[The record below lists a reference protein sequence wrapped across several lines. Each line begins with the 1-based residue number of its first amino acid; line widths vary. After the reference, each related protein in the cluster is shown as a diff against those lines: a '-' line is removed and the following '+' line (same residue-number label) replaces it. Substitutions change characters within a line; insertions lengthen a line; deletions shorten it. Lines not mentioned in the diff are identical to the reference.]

1 MRYDVVV
8 PTLGRPSLRRLL
20 EALAETAGPR
30 PGRVIV
36 VHDGLAGVELPNVAE
51 VAYERL
57 AGPRRGPAAARNV
70 GWRASDAEWIAFL
83 DDDVVPAP
91 DWAERLATDLADL
104 PGAVAGSQG
113 RIEVPLPAGRRPTD
127 WERNVAGLERA
138 RWATADMAYRR
149 DALVRLRGFDERFD
163 RAYREDT
170 DLALRAE
177 RAGFRLARGSR
188 SVTHPVPPADRWV
201 SVRLQAGNADDA
213 LLNALHEDWRGRK
226 EPRGRRGRHL
236 AVACAGVAGVTALAF
251 ARRRAG
257 VLGVLGWVA
266 GTCELA
272 WARIAP
278 GPRTAHEVAT
288 MAATSAAL
296 PFAASYHWLRG
307 LVRARRLLGVP
318 GRPAAVLL
326 DRDGTLVEDVPYNGD
341 PARVR
346 LLPGVREALDRLR
359 DAGIPIG
366 VVSNQSGVGR
376 GLLTEA
382 QVAEVNRRI
391 EELAGPVGHWAVCL
405 HRPEEGCACRK
416 PREGLIVEAAS
427 ALGVDPAS
435 CAVVGDIGADVGAAL
450 AAGARPI
457 LVPNGR
463 TRPEERRWAPEVAAD
478 LATAVDRLLE
488 GGR

>member
-1 MRYDVVV
+1 MTYDVVV

-20 EALAETAGPR
+20 EALARAVGPH

-36 VHDGLAGVELPNVAE
+36 VHDGPPEVELPDVPGFS
-51 VAYERL
+51 YERL
-57 AGPRRGPAAARNV
+57 MGRRRGPAAARNL
-70 GWRASDAEWIAFL
+70 GWRASDAHWIAFL
-83 DDDVVPAP
+83 DDDVVPSP
-91 DWAERLATDLADL
+91 RWPERLELDLRDL
-104 PGAVAGSQG
+104 PTDVVGSQG
-113 RIEVPLPAGRRPTD
+113 RIDVPRPRDRRPTD

-138 RWATADMAYRR
+138 LWATADMAYRR
-149 DALVRLRGFDERFD
+149 DALARLGGFDERFG

-213 LLNALHEDWRGRK
+213 LLRALHGDRRGQG

-236 AVACAGVAGVTALAF
+236 AVAGAGVAGVAALALG
-251 ARRRAG
+251 RRRAG
-257 VLGVLGWVA
+257 ALGLLAWLA
-266 GTCELA
+266 GTAELA

-278 GPRTAHEVAT
+278 GPRTAGEVGT
-288 MAATSAAL
+288 MAATSVAL

-307 LVRARRLLGVP
+307 LLRARRLLRAQ

-346 LLPGVREALDRLR
+346 LLPGVRDALDRLR
-359 DAGIPIG
+359 AAGIPIG

-376 GLLTEA
+376 GLLTEE
-382 QVAEVNRRI
+382 QVAEVNSRV

-405 HRPEEGCACRK
+405 HRPEDACSCRK
-416 PREGLIVEAAS
+416 PRAGLVVEAAA
-427 ALGVDPAS
+427 ALGVDPGS
-435 CAVVGDIGADVGAAL
+435 CAVVGDIGADVAAAL

-463 TRPEERRWAPEVAAD
+463 TLPEERRWAPEVAPSLGA
-478 LATAVDRLLE
+478 AVDRLLE